1 LAKKHG
7 WQGWSPPSAR
17 SETTASTEPAALPEA
32 DGTEQ
37 CDSPTSGLSV
47 SFSNIPHRRWLYG
60 VDLIRGEITV
70 LAAPGGVGK
79 SSLAIGMS
87 ISLAVGRATLE
98 EKIWDEELT
107 ALYLNGEDSSIEMRR
122 RIWAYCLRHHVAEQD
137 LGRLLVAG
145 ADDGRVQRVTVDAPM
160 AVSAIHPDEQARVAA
175 AWEASLAGFPASSSN
190 SSWPMKSKKKSGNTA
205 GSSAR
210 SASDARPTGVWSLL
224 TTIPNTYQA
233 PFQVHLG
240 SVPDEPEGPKGEP

>member
-1 LAKKHG
+1 MSSSLRALAVVLIGLAPLLLGCGQAQKQAAPPPPTVTLAKPFK
-7 WQGWSPPSAR
+7 R
-17 SETTASTEPAALPEA
+17 T
-32 DGTEQ
+32 
-37 CDSPTSGLSV
+37 
-47 SFSNIPHRRWLYG
+47 I
-60 VDLIRGEITV
+60 VDQDEY
-70 LAAPGGVGK
+70 
-79 SSLAIGMS
+79 
-87 ISLAVGRATLE
+87 VGRFVPV
-98 EKIWDEELT
+98 
-107 ALYLNGEDSSIEMRR
+107 YSVEMR
-122 RIWAYCLRHHVAEQD
+122 A
-137 LGRLLVAG
+137 
-145 ADDGRVQRVTVDAPM
+145 RVSGYLDKSDTLVDAPM